1 MWIISL
7 GYLKK
12 KKVCQYLITER
23 NITNIDTNLQFFGM
37 LFTFK
42 NELCML
48 QLLKNMRENDDKDD
62 PNSVTNGGKNE
73 SV

>member
-1 MWIISL
+1 
-7 GYLKK
+7 
-12 KKVCQYLITER
+12 
-23 NITNIDTNLQFFGM
+23 M